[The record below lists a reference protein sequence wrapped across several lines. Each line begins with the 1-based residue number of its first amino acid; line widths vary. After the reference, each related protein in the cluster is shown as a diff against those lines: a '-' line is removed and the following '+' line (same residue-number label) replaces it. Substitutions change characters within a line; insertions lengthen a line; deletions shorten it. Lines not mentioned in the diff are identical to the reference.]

1 MTSHPLFIYCDML
14 DTIKF
19 FIKKIDYPL
28 IIVTMIIAILS
39 VVIIDSITMT
49 YDSYPS
55 QVRVQ
60 MLGFALGLVLMII
73 VMIID
78 VANLKQFYI
87 YIYILSYLIQLT
99 VFIPGLG
106 DERFGN
112 QAWIDLG
119 FTTLQPSE
127 FVKIT
132 FIICFAAFLEYNQEK
147 LFTFIGFLQ
156 AALFA
161 MPLIGLVAVIDTG
174 TGIIFFA
181 IFIGM
186 IFAAGIK
193 TGIFVRLAIA
203 FIAILPIAYRF
214 LDPYQQDRF
223 RAFLN
228 PDDTTIEATHQLR
241 QSKIA
246 IGSGGFWGK
255 GLGNGTIKESGFLP
269 VQESDFIFAII
280 NEELGLAGGLGVIAC
295 YAVFLQRIW
304 KTITNARDVYS
315 ALICIGFLSMFG
327 FQIFENIGMTLGIMP
342 ITGITLPFLSAG
354 GTSVMVNMISLGIIL
369 GIGTRSKLRSYKNV
383 DTGPT
388 RY

>member
-1 MTSHPLFIYCDML
+1 MI

-19 FIKKIDYPL
+19 FIRRLDYPL
-28 IIVTMIIAILS
+28 VIVTLLIGTLSII
-39 VVIIDSITMT
+39 IIDSITMN

-60 MLGFALGLVLMII
+60 MLGFGIGLVLMIV
-73 VMIID
+73 VMTINM
-78 VANLKQFYI
+78 ANIKQFYI

-112 QAWIDLG
+112 QAWINLG
-119 FTTLQPSE
+119 FTTFQPSE

-132 FIICFAAFLEYNQEK
+132 FIICFAAFLDYNQEK
-147 LFTFIGFLQ
+147 LFTFKGFLQ

-161 MPLIGLVAVIDTG
+161 MPLIGLVAYIDTG

-186 IFAAGIK
+186 IFAAGLK
-193 TGIFVRLAIA
+193 AGLFVRLAIA
-203 FIAILPIAYRF
+203 FVAILPIAYRF
-214 LDPYQQDRF
+214 LDPYQKDRF
-223 RAFLN
+223 RAFLD
-228 PDDTTIEATHQLR
+228 PDNAAIDATHQLR

-246 IGSGGFWGK
+246 IGSGGLWGK

-280 NEELGLAGGLGVIAC
+280 NEELGLATGLGVIFC

-304 KTITNARDVYS
+304 KAVTTSRDAFC
-315 ALICIGFLSMFG
+315 ALICVGFLSMFG

-354 GTSVMVNMISLGIIL
+354 GTSVMVNMISIGIIL
-369 GIGTRSKLRSYKNV
+369 GIGTRSKLRSYRNISSS
-383 DTGPT
+383 PS
-388 RY
+388 YF